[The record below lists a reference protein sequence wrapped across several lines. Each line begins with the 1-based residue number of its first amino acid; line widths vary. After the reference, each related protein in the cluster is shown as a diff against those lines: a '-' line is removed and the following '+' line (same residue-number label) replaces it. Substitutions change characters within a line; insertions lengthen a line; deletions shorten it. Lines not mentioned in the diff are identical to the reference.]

1 MFDESQPRTHA
12 KIRNREDK
20 SIKRS
25 IKARGNILS
34 KYFK

>member
-1 MFDESQPRTHA
+1 MFDKSQPRTHA

-25 IKARGNILS
+25 IKTRSNVLS